1 VTLRPHDEGGYA
13 TVWAVGWIAV
23 LLLVSWVT
31 LVLAV
36 AVAHQHRL
44 DGAADLAAL
53 SAADALQR
61 GQDACAAANQVAR
74 ANEASM
80 TDCAINGGDV
90 TVHVSSRLALPAGLA
105 ASIEAAARAGPSSDD
120 EAISAPDG
128 AGEVAGPG

>member
-1 VTLRPHDEGGYA
+1 MRAHHERGYA

-23 LLLVSWVT
+23 LLLLSWVA

-61 GQDACAAANQVAR
+61 GQDACASANQVAR
-74 ANEASM
+74 ANDASM
-80 TDCAINGGDV
+80 TDCAIDGWDV
-90 TVHVSSRLALPAGLA
+90 TVHVSSRLTLPAGLA

-120 EAISAPDG
+120 EAVSAPDE
-128 AGEVAGPG
+128 AGEVAGTD